1 MGSGL
6 LLSQLYG
13 QLIVPPLIVICGR
26 GSPSLTLLLILSL
39 TQPLLPR
46 ARVSIG
52 FSLVS
57 VPLFIVNLG
66 YAPLL
71 GYILMMLCSLLSIAN
86 STAISPP
93 PLLSYSVN
101 SPSKIVIREKKLAR
115 LVASIL
121 ILWPFRSS
129 LWLRRTSIS
138 SSSPLSV

>member
-1 MGSGL
+1 MGSGS

-26 GSPSLTLLLILSL
+26 GSPSWTRLLMLSL
-39 TQPLLPR
+39 MQPLLPW
-46 ARVSIG
+46 ACVSIG

-66 YAPLL
+66 DASLL
-71 GYILMMLCSLLSIAN
+71 GNILMMLCSLLSIAN

-101 SPSKIVIREKKLAR
+101 SPLKIVIREKKLAR

>member
-26 GSPSLTLLLILSL
+26 GSPSLTLLLMLSL
-39 TQPLLPR
+39 TQPLLPW
-46 ARVSIG
+46 ACVSIG

-71 GYILMMLCSLLSIAN
+71 GNILMMLCSLLSIAN

-93 PLLSYSVN
+93 PLLSYSVS
-101 SPSKIVIREKKLAR
+101 SPS
-115 LVASIL
+115 
-121 ILWPFRSS
+121 
-129 LWLRRTSIS
+129 
-138 SSSPLSV
+138 